1 MFTLFRSLWIWLATA
16 TLIIGWLPVI
26 AVVRVFDREPKR
38 LRTARC
44 FRRLGRIVA
53 KVNPWRLHIS
63 GREKI
68 RDGEVYVVV
77 SNHQSLAD
85 IPLISH
91 LKFDA
96 KWLGKAELFR
106 VPVVGWM
113 MRMSGDV
120 PVERSDRRKAA
131 QALLQCARYLRQRV
145 SVVFFPEGTR
155 SRNGQV
161 LPFNDG
167 PFQLAIRER
176 VPVLPL
182 VVDGSGAA
190 LPRASWIFGGTADIY
205 LRVLDAIPVEGW
217 TIKQAAELQ
226 DKVRRRMVDELDRM
240 RSGGTA
246 EPTVPARA
254 Q

>member
-1 MFTLFRSLWIWLATA
+1 MISVIRSVWIWFASVA
-16 TLIIGWLPVI
+16 LIVSWLPVVAI
-26 AVVRVFDREPKR
+26 VRFFDREPKR
-38 LRTARC
+38 LRTARS

-63 GREKI
+63 GRENI
-68 RDGEVYVVV
+68 QDGQVYVVV

-91 LKFDA
+91 LKFDT

-131 QALLQCARYLRQRV
+131 QALLQCARYLRQRI

-155 SRNGQV
+155 SRDGEV

-176 VPVLPL
+176 VPVLPV

-217 TIKQAAELQ
+217 TVKQTAELQ
-226 DKVRRRMVDELDRM
+226 DKVRRRMVDELNQM
-240 RSGGTA
+240 RG
-246 EPTVPARA
+246 ARA
-254 Q
+254 ANS

>member
-1 MFTLFRSLWIWLATA
+1 MISVIRSVWIWFASA
-16 TLIIGWLPVI
+16 ALIVSWLPVVAI
-26 AVVRVFDREPKR
+26 VRFFDREPKR
-38 LRTARC
+38 LRTARS

-63 GREKI
+63 GRENI
-68 RDGEVYVVV
+68 QDGQVYVVV

-91 LKFDA
+91 LKFDT

-131 QALLQCARYLRQRV
+131 QALLQCARYLRQRI

-155 SRNGQV
+155 SRDGEV

-176 VPVLPL
+176 VPVLPV

-217 TIKQAAELQ
+217 TVKQTAELQ
-226 DKVRRRMVDELDRM
+226 DKVRRRMVDELNQM
-240 RSGGTA
+240 RG
-246 EPTVPARA
+246 ARA
-254 Q
+254 ANS